1 MPSMIELLV
10 KCIKGK
16 ECTKKENAM
25 KEILEEI
32 TFLRNWLCKVKQTFS
47 VFGLGLKKSK
57 LSQSQGLK
65 VHCKMIIC

>member
-1 MPSMIELLV
+1 MPLMIELLV

-32 TFLRNWLCKVKQTFS
+32 TFLRNWLCKSNKRSVFS
-47 VFGLGLKKSK
+47 VSVKKSQSF
-57 LSQSQGLK
+57 LSLRGSK
-65 VHCKMIIC
+65 CIVR